1 MRYSQIEFIQYRR
14 YELIKLNFSLPFIFH
29 RIFCIFVE
37 FMLHK
42 MNFYLQNFFQVDF
55 HVADSI
61 GLFHLLS
68 VQGCGRRIPRGFT
81 FKSAG
86 SFQGGKDATT
96 LKFPRGRKGLYL
108 CIAKI
113 FQGG

>member
-1 MRYSQIEFIQYRR
+1 MDKSGNKGEPKKERTSRVSKGKENTDENKDGLTSENEQGTA
-14 YELIKLNFSLPFIFH
+14 
-29 RIFCIFVE
+29 FVGDQE
-37 FMLHK
+37 
-42 MNFYLQNFFQVDF
+42 N
-55 HVADSI
+55 